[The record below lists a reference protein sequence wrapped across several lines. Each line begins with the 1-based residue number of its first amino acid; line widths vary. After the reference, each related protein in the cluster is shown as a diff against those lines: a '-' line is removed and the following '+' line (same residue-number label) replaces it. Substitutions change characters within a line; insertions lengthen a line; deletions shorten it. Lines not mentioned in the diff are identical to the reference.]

1 MNDFTTNNAS
11 NTDFL
16 SSTFLMGNVGAPF
29 IIGLAVGFFAKK
41 MLRMALFL
49 AGGAIVLL
57 FVLEYHG
64 YTTGV
69 SDNRLQDAA
78 NAATGFVQHSGNFLV
93 DRLSNIT
100 SKGVSGAAGFFA
112 GLKLG

>member
-1 MNDFTTNNAS
+1 MNDFTNTGNNT
-11 NTDFL
+11 TDFL
-16 SSTFLMGNVGAPF
+16 NSSFLIGNVGAPF

-49 AGGAIVLL
+49 GGAAVVLL
-57 FVLEYHG
+57 FVFEYYG

-69 SDNRLQDAA
+69 SDTRLQDAA
-78 NAATGFVQHSGNFLV
+78 NAATDLVQNSGNFLV
-93 DRLSNIT
+93 DRLSTIT